1 MWWIR
6 RRAFCRWLA
15 QEGRVLM
22 NGSGALIK
30 ETWRAP
36 LPLSAIYEPGFRLTD
51 ADSADTLILDFLA
64 SRTVRKKKNSVVYK
78 TPKLWYFFVI
88 AAWTKTNMTAYV
100 QNDYSISSLHLLN
113 LLSKD
118 SSSLLLILP
127 HTIVTLIKKKK
138 RVWGRNSSSDH
149 QIYPCICIS
158 IPILATFLLIPIH
171 FMFMFLS
178 QHFYIF
184 PGPYPLIFSKTT
196 LLKYTF
202 YLKYC
207 ISSLYTGS
215 FSH

>member
-138 RVWGRNSSSDH
+138 EYEAETH
-149 QIYPCICIS
+149 
-158 IPILATFLLIPIH
+158 LLITKSTH
-171 FMFMFLS
+171 VS
-178 QHFYIF
+178 A
-184 PGPYPLIFSKTT
+184 
-196 LLKYTF
+196 
-202 YLKYC
+202 
-207 ISSLYTGS
+207 SLYLYWPPFFS
-215 FSH
+215 FLYILCSCF